1 MKKLGVVFVMLLM
14 TFSIYAQQIN
24 KDKNGVFLV
33 VEVDLTKKEIYQ
45 KVNEWIAINYKSAN
59 DVIQLNTEDKV
70 ILKGNYL
77 FQYQTFGEYERLIDF
92 RLEHRLSISIKEN
105 KYKIDLIPLNSAYI
119 DEELIKIH
127 QFKNNTALVEPL
139 YHIEMSKEDFDNPKL
154 NPFVRVFIESTFYS
168 EEDAIK
174 YVADNPILFSY
185 EGYRKNKRFF
195 DLAINKYTFNS
206 LKNYISNKSTDD
218 DW

>member
-105 KYKIDLIPLNSAYI
+105 KYKIDLIPLNTAYI

-127 QFKNNTALVEPL
+127 QFKNNTAL
-139 YHIEMSKEDFDNPKL
+139 
-154 NPFVRVFIESTFYS
+154 
-168 EEDAIK
+168 
-174 YVADNPILFSY
+174 
-185 EGYRKNKRFF
+185 
-195 DLAINKYTFNS
+195 
-206 LKNYISNKSTDD
+206 
-218 DW
+218 

>member
-105 KYKIDLIPLNSAYI
+105 KYKIDLIPLNTAYI

-139 YHIEMSKEDFDNPKL
+139 YQIEMNKEDFDNPKL
-154 NPFVRVFIESTFYS
+154 NPFIRAFKSTLDS

-195 DLAINKYTFNS
+195 
-206 LKNYISNKSTDD
+206 
-218 DW
+218 